1 MTCHWADQN
10 FVLHSVPLGVFLH
23 EGSSDSESL
32 VDDFAIKIFKDCGFG
47 DINISA
53 MVSDTTGNM
62 NKFGQ
67 LLEALHI
74 PHVYCTDH
82 VLQLSAKIAFYD
94 NSQHDERH
102 HDMMKKVKGLVE
114 FISRSNLVTEKLKIA
129 QSRLD
134 EYAGRIPLKIL
145 VDVKTRW
152 WSTYRMLER
161 LLYLRKA
168 IGYLVLENDIDEDD
182 VPTEREWNII
192 KKVCDFLHPFKLVM
206 KQLEGEKY
214 STIGLV
220 PSLIEYLRKW
230 INTSVER
237 HNVRLGGRA
246 RCRDFLEYLIKNIH
260 IDFHERWGADN
271 ESRFSADVV
280 RGDRNRQ
287 YGLHP
292 VIGIGTVLDPR
303 YKGLRSYSNDDK
315 ENIWNH
321 LHQIAIEYSQSE
333 NVYTADDLDN
343 DNRRRN
349 RGRRHNRNNR
359 MDNDDDGLALFMM
372 EMNKN
377 DDDVDI
383 MAVYG
388 DEDNVGELEIDD
400 ENAHNHHYVETND
413 EIQLY
418 KRMQNLP
425 IKTNN
430 KFNCPLINFWK
441 VNENKFPVLSQLARK
456 YLIIPA
462 TSAPT
467 ERLFSTASLVIS
479 KKRSRLNPDVA
490 GTQIFLSKILDWYEE
505 QVGNNNEN

>member
-1 MTCHWADQN
+1 MTCHWADQE
-10 FVLHSVPLGVFLH
+10 FKLHSIPLGVFLH

-94 NSQHDERH
+94 KNQHDERH
-102 HDMMKKVKGLVE
+102 HEMMNKVKSLVE
-114 FISRSNLVTEKLKIA
+114 LMSRSNVIAEKLKIA
-129 QSRLD
+129 QTRLD
-134 EYAGRIPLKIL
+134 EYAGRIPLKVL

-152 WSTYRMLER
+152 WSTYTMIER
-161 LLYLRKA
+161 LIYLKKA
-168 IGYLVLENDIDEDD
+168 IGYLVLENDINEEA
-182 VPTEREWNII
+182 VPTEREWNIL
-192 KKVCDFLHPFKLVM
+192 KKVCNFLHPFKLVM

-230 INTSVER
+230 IKTSVER

-260 IDFHERWGADN
+260 IDFEERWGGDDD
-271 ESRFSADVV
+271 SRFSENVV

-292 VIGIGTVLDPR
+292 VIAIGTVLDPR
-303 YKGLRSYSNDDK
+303 YKSLKSYSNDDK
-315 ENIWNH
+315 QRIWSY
-321 LHQIAIEYSQSE
+321 LHDLAIEYSETEEIYSVE
-333 NVYTADDLDN
+333 DLEPN
-343 DNRRRN
+343 NGRLNNGRRQRRN
-349 RGRRHNRNNR
+349 NNV
-359 MDNDDDGLALFMM
+359 DNEDQALANFMM
-372 EMNKN
+372 EMNEN
-377 DDDVDI
+377 DEDVDI
-383 MAVYG
+383 IAAFG
-388 DEDNVGELEIDD
+388 EEINDDNVGLDD
-400 ENAHNHHYVETND
+400 VNLNNHHFQKTND

-418 KRMQNLP
+418 RRMQNLP
-425 IKTNN
+425 IKTNDRE
-430 KFNCPLINFWK
+430 NCPLLHF
-441 VNENKFPVLSQLARK
+441 
-456 YLIIPA
+456 
-462 TSAPT
+462 
-467 ERLFSTASLVIS
+467 
-479 KKRSRLNPDVA
+479 
-490 GTQIFLSKILDWYEE
+490 
-505 QVGNNNEN
+505 